1 MKEENYLLEQ
11 QIEILKEKGLIIKDT
26 ALGKQILQHFNFFD
40 IIKVYKNLFI
50 VNNVFVKNTTIEK
63 VFLFY
68 HYDRAIQNILFKY
81 SVYIERIFKNRL
93 AEILS
98 QEIGITKQEYL
109 NIENYTVRNNNNL
122 ILNNTLKEIRDI
134 EGISEHPSI
143 LLKKITFSTTI
154 NLYNFLNEKLKGKM
168 IYFNYKDN
176 EKQQAKNLFRN
187 SLYIIRRYRNE
198 IAHSMDFINYRAER
212 YIIFRYLKK
221 ILNEYGYIKLMNK
234 NDYSKRQRGSND
246 IFSMILSIIL
256 LLGNEFLRIEMLK
269 ELEMFINKENKE
281 KFKSYAEI
289 TNLPDNFLDRLQ
301 ETLKEKKN
309 NYLFRS

>member
-26 ALGKQILQHFNFFD
+26 ALGKQILEHFNFFD

-68 HYDRAIQNILFKY
+68 HYDRGIQNILFKY

-109 NIENYTVRNNNNL
+109 KIENYTVRNNNNL

-154 NLYNFLNEKLKGKM
+154 NLYNFLNEKLKEKM

-309 NYLFRS
+309 NYLFRG

>member
-11 QIEILKEKGLIIKDT
+11 QIEILKEKGLIIEDT

-68 HYDRAIQNILFKY
+68 HYDRGIQNILFKY

-154 NLYNFLNEKLKGKM
+154 NLYNFLNEKLKEKM

>member
-11 QIEILKEKGLIIKDT
+11 QIEILKEKGLIIEDT
-26 ALGKQILQHFNFFD
+26 ALGKQILEHFNFFD

-68 HYDRAIQNILFKY
+68 HYDRGIQNILFKY

-154 NLYNFLNEKLKGKM
+154 NLYNFLNEKLKEKM